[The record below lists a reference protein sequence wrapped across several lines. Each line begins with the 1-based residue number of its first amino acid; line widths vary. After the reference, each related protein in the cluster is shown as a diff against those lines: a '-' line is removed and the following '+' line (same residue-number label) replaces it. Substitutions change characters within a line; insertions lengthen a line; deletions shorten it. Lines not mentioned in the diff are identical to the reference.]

1 MSAPRT
7 LHPSLSEL
15 ENALF
20 APLAA
25 VDQDA
30 GPPPA
35 APDPVAAGDDTLVS
49 PPPWLAALI
58 DRRVAADAALGE
70 RALPSVGQIVRVFRA
85 RDGDGQPLALARPFA
100 VLLNEP
106 AEHGLWYGWCCA
118 PDLDWA
124 TAFDLLLEPDDEP
137 FDPLAGM
144 VQLWN
149 PVYVQPEDCDR
160 VLAVLAP
167 ERLAAVR
174 ALAVDFITGALPET
188 APMPGW
194 MDTRTLASGHIVLTG
209 TPLGGG
215 DDPRHAYQYLYHH
228 AAEVALRASARAG
241 LAARLPQAT
250 QAEGWL
256 ARCWRTLQAVCGD
269 ALQPVGDVAYAMGT
283 GEPQAQVL
291 RMQIGGGLRLV
302 LTADGE
308 AVLLEVTAE
317 AGEWRIEHSEDGRSL
332 ATLTVDAVTHPAD
345 SAWIDTATALR
356 LVVTDCRSG
365 QRYELELPAQD
376 TPQP

>member
-1 MSAPRT
+1 MTRSRS
-7 LHPSLSEL
+7 LHPSLAEI

-20 APLAA
+20 APQAA
-25 VDQDA
+25 VVTDA
-30 GPPPA
+30 EMPMPVPDDSPA
-35 APDPVAAGDDTLVS
+35 VTDAEM
-49 PPPWLAALI
+49 PPWLAELI
-58 DRRVAADAALGE
+58 HRRVSASAAFAD
-70 RALPSVGQIVRVFRA
+70 RALPSTGQIVQVFRA
-85 RDGDGQPLALARPFA
+85 RDADGQPLELARPFA

-149 PVYVQPEDCDR
+149 PVYVQPGDCDR

-174 ALAVDFITGALPET
+174 ALAVDFVTGAIPDHP
-188 APMPGW
+188 PMPGW
-194 MDTRTLASGHIVLTG
+194 MDARTLASGHVVLTG
-209 TPLGGG
+209 TPLGGD
-215 DDPRHAYQYLYHH
+215 DDPRHEYQYLYHH
-228 AAEVALRASARAG
+228 AAEVALRAPARAR
-241 LAARLPQAT
+241 LAKHLPRTAA
-250 QAEGWL
+250 AEGRL
-256 ARCWRTLQAVCGD
+256 AHFWRKLQEVFGD
-269 ALQPVGDVAYAMGT
+269 ALQPVGDVAHAMGT
-283 GEPQAQVL
+283 DEPQAQVL
-291 RMQIGGGLRLV
+291 RMQIEGGLRLV
-302 LTADGE
+302 LTDDGE

-317 AGEWRIEHSEDGRSL
+317 AGEWRIEHAEDGRSL
-332 ATLTVDAVTHPAD
+332 TTLTVDAVTHPAN
-345 SAWIDTATALR
+345 SAWIDPATALR

-365 QRYELELPAQD
+365 RRYELELPAQD

>member
-1 MSAPRT
+1 MTAPRT

-35 APDPVAAGDDTLVS
+35 APDSAAAGDEPLVS
-49 PPPWLAALI
+49 PPSWLAAMI
-58 DRRVAADAALGE
+58 DRRVTAEAAYGRGRMPAA
-70 RALPSVGQIVRVFRA
+70 GQIVRVSRA
-85 RDGDGQPLALARPFA
+85 RDGAGQPLELARPFA

-149 PVYVQPEDCDR
+149 PVYVQPGDCDR
-160 VLAVLAP
+160 VLAVLSP

-174 ALAVDFITGALPET
+174 SLAMDFVTGAVPGT
-188 APMPGW
+188 SPMPGW
-194 MDTRTLASGHIVLTG
+194 MDTRTLASGHVVLTG

-215 DDPRHAYQYLYHH
+215 DDPRHEYQHLYHH
-228 AAEVALRASARAG
+228 AAEVALRADARAVPRRIAS
-241 LAARLPQAT
+241 AALIRA
-250 QAEGWL
+250 A
-256 ARCWRTLQAVCGD
+256 D
-269 ALQPVGDVAYAMGT
+269 ALESDVPDRSKVYWTALEEWNMAMPGLDIQPGTSPDDIRRVA
-283 GEPQAQVL
+283 AQ
-291 RMQIGGGLRLV
+291 
-302 LTADGE
+302 
-308 AVLLEVTAE
+308 LLE
-317 AGEWRIEHSEDGRSL
+317 AGDDR
-332 ATLTVDAVTHPAD
+332 
-345 SAWIDTATALR
+345 
-356 LVVTDCRSG
+356 
-365 QRYELELPAQD
+365 
-376 TPQP
+376 